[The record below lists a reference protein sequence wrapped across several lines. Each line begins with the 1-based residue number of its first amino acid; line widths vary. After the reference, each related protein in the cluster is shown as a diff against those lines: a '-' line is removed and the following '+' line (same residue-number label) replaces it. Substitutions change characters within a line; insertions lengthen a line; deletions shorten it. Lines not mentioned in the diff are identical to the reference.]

1 MVNFSCKCSKIYFTS
16 KRDLN
21 LHINSYM
28 KNAQK
33 QAITSEE
40 ERIQTDDDEDCI
52 LEGKYCYLI
61 IRESQDI
68 VYRRY

>member
-1 MVNFSCKCSKIYFTS
+1 
-16 KRDLN
+16 
-21 LHINSYM
+21 M

>member
-1 MVNFSCKCSKIYFTS
+1 
-16 KRDLN
+16 
-21 LHINSYM
+21 M

-52 LEGKYCYLI
+52 LEGK
-61 IRESQDI
+61 
-68 VYRRY
+68 